1 MRFARVDTRKSWL
14 PVRCSRYT
22 TCLPIKPH
30 QRDEPGTSWMHLEKP
45 ETPLGGAPP
54 TRERLQPSPRVG
66 VYEKFGR
73 EFGGNGYDNI
83 VHLSL
88 LSFPY
93 PFSNDNSCQVES
105 RLYHFSAGSLPS
117 FFSLSMPRVP
127 FSRAHQC
134 DTVLSIH
141 SQYGGLARRWNME
154 IGMFRIILG
163 LGFGGCSNFDGYFDR
178 RGIFRKWRIWTGS
191 TGLGKKERKGENCR
205 HW

>member
-1 MRFARVDTRKSWL
+1 MNAPREARDPSRRRSSDERATSAFATRGSL
-14 PVRCSRYT
+14 REIR
-22 TCLPIKPH
+22 
-30 QRDEPGTSWMHLEKP
+30 
-45 ETPLGGAPP
+45 
-54 TRERLQPSPRVG
+54 TRIRRQWIRQYRSS
-66 VYEKFGR
+66 F
-73 EFGGNGYDNI
+73 F
-83 VHLSL
+83 SL
-88 LSFPY
+88 FPY

-127 FSRAHQC
+127 FSRADQC

-178 RGIFRKWRIWTGS
+178 RGIFRK
-191 TGLGKKERKGENCR
+191 
-205 HW
+205 